1 MQGGLRRF
9 ERGGARGT
17 KACMCVVS
25 THVITTMRTLGR
37 RYQRS
42 FFVVESDTIDS
53 SARKFYNRMVSD
65 LSLWPSGDVRTFD
78 ALIGHSLVMFIEQNS
93 EMWRVAF
100 LVCVSA
106 CLLTESRCHFCVR
119 PAAGSFVHGP

>member
-1 MQGGLRRF
+1 
-9 ERGGARGT
+9 
-17 KACMCVVS
+17 
-25 THVITTMRTLGR
+25 MRTLGR

-42 FFVVESDTIDS
+42 FFVVESDTIES

-65 LSLWPSGDVRTFD
+65 MSLWPSGDVRTFD